1 MEKKNR
7 ILVQFAMILMP
18 LITIAQYDHTPVF
31 SNLEGN
37 SLYEAVVDEFKPSI
51 VLTYGMARDTM
62 FSKIDAVND
71 SLECIYTG
79 MKLYLPPGADPTQA
93 VYFDGIDN
101 GINTEH
107 SYPQS
112 KGASDGNARS
122 DMHHLYPSRTKTNN
136 DRGSRIFAESNDS
149 QTSIW
154 YLNTTEQGNTPG
166 VNIDSWSELGNNI
179 FEPRES
185 VKGNIA
191 RSLMYFYTMYR
202 DEANAADSEFFGL
215 QRETLCEWHYED
227 PVDQVEWE
235 RSHKIAQ
242 WQEGKANPF
251 VLDCSLAARIYC
263 DQVSTACMLVDVD
276 ESILQSIELYPNPA
290 QNYLYVEGVTQANIR
305 ISDVNGRS
313 QYYLLNN
320 KRIDISNLS
329 SGIYFINFE
338 IHGSY
343 YSRSFIKL

>member
-1 MEKKNR
+1 MERKNK
-7 ILVQFAMILMP
+7 IFIQAALLLLP
-18 LITIAQYDHTPVF
+18 LLAIAQYDHIPVY
-31 SNLEGN
+31 SDLEGDA
-37 SLYEAVVDEFKPSI
+37 LFDAVVDEYKPGV

-79 MKLYLPPGADPTQA
+79 MKLYVTPGQDPTQA
-93 VYFDGIDN
+93 VYMDGVDN

-112 KGASDGNARS
+112 KGAADGNARS

-136 DRGSRIFAESNDS
+136 DRGSKIYAESNDS
-149 QTSIW
+149 QTSKW
-154 YLNTTEQGNTPG
+154 YRNMVEQSNTPG
-166 VNIDSWSELGNNI
+166 SNIDDWSELGNER

-202 DEANAADSEFFGL
+202 DQANAADPSYFGL
-215 QRETLCEWHYED
+215 QQDILCAWHYED

-235 RSHKIAQ
+235 RTHMIAQ

-251 VLDCSLAARIYC
+251 VLDCSLAARVYC
-263 DQVSTACMLVDVD
+263 GQVSTECMLVDVD
-276 ESILQSIELYPNPA
+276 DALYNIVNLYPNPA
-290 QNYLYVEGVTQANIR
+290 QDLLYIDGVLDANVT
-305 ISDVNGRS
+305 ISDLNGQS
-313 QYYLLNN
+313 LVYNMKN
-320 KRIDISNLS
+320 GKVDISTLVK
-329 SGIYFINFE
+329 GIYFIS
-338 IHGSY
+338 IQYTGRV
-343 YSRSFIKL
+343 YSQTFVKM

>member
-1 MEKKNR
+1 
-7 ILVQFAMILMP
+7 MP
-18 LITIAQYDHTPVF
+18 LLSVAQYDHMPVHTA
-31 SNLEGN
+31 LEGN
-37 SLYEAVVDEFKPSI
+37 ALYQAVLDDYKPGV

-79 MKLYLPPGADPTQA
+79 MKLYLTPGQDPTQA
-93 VYFDGIDN
+93 VFMDGVDN

-122 DMHHLYPSRTKTNN
+122 DMHHLYPSRSKTNN
-136 DRGSRIFAESNDS
+136 DRGSKIFAESNDS
-149 QTSIW
+149 QTSKW
-154 YLNTTEQGNTPG
+154 YLDMMEQGNTPG
-166 VNIDSWSELGNNI
+166 ANIDQWSELGNEL

-191 RSLMYFYTMYR
+191 RSIMYFYTMYR
-202 DEANAADSEFFGL
+202 NEANSADSEFFGL
-215 QRETLCEWHYED
+215 QQGVLCDWHYAD

-251 VLDCSLAARIYC
+251 VLDCSLAARMYC
-263 DQVSTACMLVDVD
+263 NEVSPECMLVDVD
-276 ESILQSIELYPNPA
+276 DAMTDLIKVYPNPA
-290 QNYLYVEGVTQANIR
+290 QDVLYIDGISETSISITAVDGQATLYLIQ
-305 ISDVNGRS
+305 NG
-313 QYYLLNN
+313 
-320 KRIDISNLS
+320 KVDISSLVE
-329 SGIYFINFE
+329 GIYFLSFE
-338 IHGSY
+338 LDSRI
-343 YSRSFIKL
+343 YSRTFVKL